1 MDCRYP
7 AIPFI
12 LPLEGRVPV
21 GVKEGVGDAV
31 GDAVGVEV
39 NGEGGNGVG
48 V

>member
-1 MDCRYP
+1 M
-7 AIPFI
+7 
-12 LPLEGRVPV
+12 LEGRVPV

-31 GDAVGVEV
+31 WDAVGVEV